1 MPRTARAKEKETA
14 IEAAQTVAATTK
26 TAANAVEPPTPPEA
40 GVPGSGAARES
51 ADKNPGRIRRASA
64 VGRTGRLVYES
75 Y

>member
-1 MPRTARAKEKETA
+1 MPRTAKAKEKETG

-26 TAANAVEPPTPPEA
+26 TAANAVEPTTPPEA

-51 ADKNPGRIRRASA
+51 ADKNPGRIRRATA
-64 VGRTGRLVYES
+64 AGRTGRRVYAT